1 MLKIVSRALAT
12 LGLAVVLLAPSLQP
26 SIASAQATPEPPVQ
40 LVIGTAALG
49 STAAVAVLVNN
60 RTTALITNMDLRCA
74 FPTDWTYVTSYAGD
88 SPSFSGNRGVL
99 NLYPV
104 IGPDGSL
111 VNRQVVGWINQYPPI
126 GRPTGPF
133 IYVVNTN
140 NKAGLTWCYANV
152 IAGTVGGSASFNRAI
167 TSDTFAFVPGA

>member
-12 LGLAVVLLAPSLQP
+12 LGLAVVLLAPSFQA

-49 STAAVAVLVNN
+49 STAAVAVLINN
-60 RTTALITNMDLRCA
+60 RTQSQITNIDLRCA
-74 FPTDWTYVTSYAGD
+74 FPTDWNFVQAYAGD
-88 SPSFSGNRGVL
+88 SPDFARNRGVL
-99 NLYPV
+99 NRYQV
-104 IGPDGSL
+104 IGPDGSFE
-111 VNRQVVGWINQYPPI
+111 VRQVVGWIHQYPAV

-140 NKAGLTWCYANV
+140 NRAGLTWCYANI
-152 IAGTVGGSASFNRAI
+152 IAGTHLGSPSFNRAI
-167 TSDTFAFVPGA
+167 TSDTYAFVPGS